1 MLIKSELFKPNLF
14 SNYPESAPS
23 YTPKPL
29 TDEER
34 EQLITINMAEAEDD
48 KDCFTCDGP
57 MEWYNNLIKET
68 SNDLHRQSCNRWLLH

>member
-1 MLIKSELFKPNLF
+1 MLTKSELFKPNLF
-14 SNYPESAPS
+14 SNYPESVPA

-48 KDCFTCDGP
+48 KDCFSAQAAARRKAVDGRDAERL
-57 MEWYNNLIKET
+57 MRLI
-68 SNDLHRQSCNRWLLH
+68 RRGLL

>member
-1 MLIKSELFKPNLF
+1 MPTPFK
-14 SNYPESAPS
+14 YPG

-48 KDCFTCDGP
+48 KDCFSAQAAARRKAVDGR
-57 MEWYNNLIKET
+57 
-68 SNDLHRQSCNRWLLH
+68 DAQRLLKLAQRGLL

>member
-1 MLIKSELFKPNLF
+1 MPTPFK
-14 SNYPESAPS
+14 YPG

-48 KDCFTCDGP
+48 SDCFSAQAAARRKAVDGRDAERL
-57 MEWYNNLIKET
+57 MRLVRRGLI
-68 SNDLHRQSCNRWLLH
+68 

>member
-1 MLIKSELFKPNLF
+1 MPTPFK
-14 SNYPESAPS
+14 YPG

-48 KDCFTCDGP
+48 KDCFSAQAAARRKAVDGRDAERL
-57 MEWYNNLIKET
+57 MRLVRRGLI
-68 SNDLHRQSCNRWLLH
+68 

>member
-1 MLIKSELFKPNLF
+1 MPTPFK
-14 SNYPESAPS
+14 YPG

-48 KDCFTCDGP
+48 KDCFSDIASARRKAVDGRDAERL
-57 MEWYNNLIKET
+57 MRLV
-68 SNDLHRQSCNRWLLH
+68 RRGLL

>member
-1 MLIKSELFKPNLF
+1 MPTPFK
-14 SNYPESAPS
+14 YPG

-48 KDCFTCDGP
+48 ADCFSAQASARRKAVDGRDAERL
-57 MEWYNNLIKET
+57 MRLVRRGLI
-68 SNDLHRQSCNRWLLH
+68 

>member
-1 MLIKSELFKPNLF
+1 MPTPFK
-14 SNYPESAPS
+14 YPG

-48 KDCFTCDGP
+48 ADCFSAQAAARRKAVDGRDAERL
-57 MEWYNNLIKET
+57 MRLVRRGLI
-68 SNDLHRQSCNRWLLH
+68 

>member
-1 MLIKSELFKPNLF
+1 MPTPFK
-14 SNYPESAPS
+14 YPG

-48 KDCFTCDGP
+48 KDCFSAQAAARRKAVDGRDAERL
-57 MEWYNNLIKET
+57 MRLV
-68 SNDLHRQSCNRWLLH
+68 RRGLL